1 MGAGIYKAVVPDD
14 YTRHLIDYSHSES
27 LVMGGNTL
35 NVDLT
40 TLDIQ
45 QHPLWD
51 IVGEISCSFKAP
63 RVAQEVNVLISSP
76 SLSATCQFDINNNLI
91 ERYPL
96 IKFVIRPNIYVVNKG
111 DECYMRFVVKIKI
124 DNKIYE
130 ASMSSN
136 SIKKNNT
143 LSTGIIKYTFLFDTR
158 TKEFTPLIK
167 LLSSSIS

>member
-27 LVMGGNTL
+27 LAMGGNTL

-51 IVGEISCSFKAP
+51 IVGEISCTFKA
-63 RVAQEVNVLISSP
+63 RNVAQEVNVSISTTSF
-76 SLSATCQFDINNNLI
+76 SAKCQFDINNNLI

-96 IKFVIRPNIYVVNKG
+96 IKFVIQPNIYVVNRG
-111 DECYMRFVVKIKI
+111 DECVMSFVVKIKI

-130 ASMSSN
+130 ASVRSN
-136 SIKKNNT
+136 SIRKYNT
-143 LSTGIIKYTFLFDTR
+143 LRTGSIKYTFLFDTR
-158 TKEFTPLIK
+158 TKEFVSLSK
-167 LLSSSIS
+167 LLSSSIL